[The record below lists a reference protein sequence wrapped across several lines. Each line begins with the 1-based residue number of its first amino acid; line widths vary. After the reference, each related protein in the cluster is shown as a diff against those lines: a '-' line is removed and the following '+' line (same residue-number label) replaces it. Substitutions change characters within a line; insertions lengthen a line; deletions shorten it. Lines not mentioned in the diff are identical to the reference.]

1 MKVYQL
7 KMNHW
12 TALMACWLIVIGHC
26 SPIKA
31 QKVVEV
37 EAQAELTSKYLWRGL
52 EKGGISI
59 QPSVKLSWQNAYFS
73 AFGSKSFDKDNAEEI
88 DLTIGYKAPFGLNI
102 SISDYWQTGIEP
114 NDVFFEYRKKKN
126 TAHRL
131 EGNLGYSCKYFSL
144 QAYCIFYGHDFK
156 IDNGKQA
163 YSTYIEL
170 AAPFRLSGLDWT
182 FKAGMT
188 PMESAGEKIVSE
200 LGYAL
205 HYTYADGPAC
215 VLASLRATKNLPL
228 RGAVVPVYFE
238 LNTNPYLKK
247 MHVLGGVAIKLT
259 K

>member
-1 MKVYQL
+1 MIFGY
-7 KMNHW
+7 
-12 TALMACWLIVIGHC
+12 C
-26 SPIKA
+26 SSVKA

-73 AFGSKSFDKDNAEEI
+73 AFGSKGFDKDDAEEL

-102 SISDYWQTGIEP
+102 SVTDYWQTGIEP
-114 NDVFFEYRKKKN
+114 NDLFFEYRKKKQ

-144 QAYCIFYGHDFK
+144 QAYCIFYGNDYK
-156 IDNGKQA
+156 INRDEDGNRIQA
-163 YSTYIEL
+163 YSTYIE
-170 AAPFRLSGLDWT
+170 ASVPFRLGGLDWMA
-182 FKAGMT
+182 KAAMT

-200 LGYAL
+200 LGYAR

-215 VLASLRATKNLPL
+215 VLASLRATKTLPL
-228 RGAVVPVYFE
+228 RGAVVPVYVE
-238 LNTNPYLKK
+238 LNANPYLKK